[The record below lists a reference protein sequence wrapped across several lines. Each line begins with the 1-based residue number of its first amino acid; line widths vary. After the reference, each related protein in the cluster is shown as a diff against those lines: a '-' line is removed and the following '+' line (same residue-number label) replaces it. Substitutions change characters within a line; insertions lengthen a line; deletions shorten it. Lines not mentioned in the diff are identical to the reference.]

1 MNVKNTRGR
10 LVTAIQGCYKEVEG
24 PTRLDQIKHEMSR
37 PNFLQVLEDTET
49 WTEEIWWRDAR
60 EVDQSDKG
68 EKTPMV
74 VDSPAGA
81 AAAGSANNWATSSTA
96 ASVAVVGA
104 AVSPD
109 NIAGV
114 SPDNIADLFVSV
126 PVMAASSLPF
136 SGEAPRDGDESKSL
150 ILRNQRAKNSL
161 ISFSLPNALS
171 ENPLDLTVHDS
182 ASILRKQAEFHAK
195 VQHSLIQN
203 FANSGY
209 NYQVY

>member
-1 MNVKNTRGR
+1 MECNNIKKALQIKLTWSLRNPLNPDPKMRQDFHDGIKTAIQYMFPMSQVTRSGFDKPYWTLNLRARHSKKLIVRNTRCR

-24 PTRLDQIKHEMSR
+24 PTHFDQIKHEMSR

-74 VDSPAGA
+74 VDSPADA

-104 AVSPD
+104 AVSQD
-109 NIAGV
+109 NIAGF
-114 SPDNIADLFVSV
+114 DGSV
-126 PVMAASSLPF
+126 PVMAASSLPS
-136 SGEAPRDGDESKSL
+136 SGEAPQDKDESK
-150 ILRNQRAKNSL
+150 
-161 ISFSLPNALS
+161 
-171 ENPLDLTVHDS
+171 
-182 ASILRKQAEFHAK
+182 
-195 VQHSLIQN
+195 
-203 FANSGY
+203 
-209 NYQVY
+209 

>member
-1 MNVKNTRGR
+1 
-10 LVTAIQGCYKEVEG
+10 
-24 PTRLDQIKHEMSR
+24 MSR
-37 PNFLQVLEDTET
+37 PHFLQVLEDTET

-74 VDSPAGA
+74 VDSPADA

-104 AVSPD
+104 AVSQD
-109 NIAGV
+109 NFAGF
-114 SPDNIADLFVSV
+114 DGSV
-126 PVMAASSLPF
+126 PVMAASSLPS
-136 SGEAPRDGDESKSL
+136 SGEAPQDKDESKSS
-150 ILRNQRAKNSL
+150 ILRNQRAKNLL
-161 ISFSLPNALS
+161 ISLSLPNALS
-171 ENPLDLTVHDS
+171 ENPLDLTVYDS

-203 FANSGY
+203 FAHSGY